1 MTIRGEQAKVEID
14 AEYVPI
20 NASIT
25 LSNVSNINSAIQCS
39 CQCMLNEMC
48 LTATY
53 YADLRMCRLFSADSS
68 QGHTYGRANARVIRF
83 IDRGKKKISTY
94 LVEKTLGRSF
104 VSNTFAF

>member
-20 NASIT
+20 NASNAV
-25 LSNVSNINSAIQCS
+25 SNVSNIKSTIQCS

-68 QGHTYGRANARVIRF
+68 QGNIYGRANARVIRF
-83 IDRGKKKISTY
+83 IDRGKKQISTY
-94 LVEKTLGRSF
+94 LVEKILGRSF